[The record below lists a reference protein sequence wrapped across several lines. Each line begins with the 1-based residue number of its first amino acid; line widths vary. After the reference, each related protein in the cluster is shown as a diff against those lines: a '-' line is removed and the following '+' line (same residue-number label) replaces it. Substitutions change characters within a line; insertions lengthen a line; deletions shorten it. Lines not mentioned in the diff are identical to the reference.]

1 MGIIPYYIPGGEI
14 YKVVFLISSF
24 KKSNFLQEAFEQSGS
39 IFAEIAKNFLIP
51 EDWDTYDAITET
63 AVLEGI

>member
-1 MGIIPYYIPGGEI
+1 M
-14 YKVVFLISSF
+14 
-24 KKSNFLQEAFEQSGS
+24 QEAFEQSGS